1 MPKIVDSTDIRELGE
16 NILRKRLE
24 NHMTQED
31 LGEYIGI
38 SSNTIHLYESGQII
52 MKVDKLFLL
61 IDALECTVNDLC
73 PERFIKKQIH
83 MEMLNEEVMCK
94 FQKLSTQNQ
103 IVVLTTLNTLING
116 LLEQK

>member
-24 NHMTQED
+24 KHMTQED
-31 LGEYIGI
+31 LGDFVGV
-38 SSNTIHLYESGQII
+38 SGNTVHLYESAQII

-61 IDALECTVNDLC
+61 VDALECTANDLC
-73 PERFIKKQIH
+73 PERLMQKQIH
-83 MEMLNEEVMCK
+83 IEMLSEEVVNK

-103 IVVLTTLNTLING
+103 IVVLTTLSTLVNG
-116 LLEQK
+116 MLEQ